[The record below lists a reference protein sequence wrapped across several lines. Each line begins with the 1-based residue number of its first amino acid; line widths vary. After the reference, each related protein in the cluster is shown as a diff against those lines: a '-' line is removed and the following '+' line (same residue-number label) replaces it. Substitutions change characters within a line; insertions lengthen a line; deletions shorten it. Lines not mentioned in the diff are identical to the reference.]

1 MLRNR
6 KGQVTF
12 ARAWTACKHDKRT
25 ALRVHAELP
34 GEILRDLQRMLL
46 IRRIGEV
53 VFKLPCAKPQ
63 RNPRHLQTALHSVL
77 TRPLFLGGLSRLFLC
92 ASRGIAGGA
101 SHPDDPLTCEL
112 QLDAPY
118 FVLQPSAGSRPSET
132 RLGRLDA
139 QRPLCERLPA
149 SRLHRSPC
157 TACRQS
163 CRIAL
168 AASPLRSA
176 ATYPLSKARPLTTC
190 PLPSR
195 ARAMTR

>member
-12 ARAWTACKHDKRT
+12 ARAWTARKHDKRT

-46 IRRIGEV
+46 IRRICEV

-63 RNPRHLQTALHSVL
+63 QTPRHLHTALHSVL
-77 TRPLFLGGLSRLFLC
+77 TRPLFLGGLSRLFRC

-112 QLDAPY
+112 QLDAPL
-118 FVLQPSAGSRPSET
+118 FVLTMHGAHADTCLYIRFT
-132 RLGRLDA
+132 NFHL
-139 QRPLCERLPA
+139 
-149 SRLHRSPC
+149 
-157 TACRQS
+157 RQS
-163 CRIAL
+163 L
-168 AASPLRSA
+168 HGS
-176 ATYPLSKARPLTTC
+176 
-190 PLPSR
+190 
-195 ARAMTR
+195 